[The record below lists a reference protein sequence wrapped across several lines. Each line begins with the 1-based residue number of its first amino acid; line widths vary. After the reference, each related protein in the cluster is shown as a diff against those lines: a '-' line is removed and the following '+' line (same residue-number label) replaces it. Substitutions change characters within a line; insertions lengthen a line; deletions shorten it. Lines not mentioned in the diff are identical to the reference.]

1 MEVMTT
7 KFKAA
12 AVTEGGDV
20 DVEGVWLGNDAEGTA
35 NAPVPVLKLGM
46 SQGWVFVLP
55 SALFVRQIFH
65 NSEKKDTVTLVQFC

>member
-20 DVEGVWLGNDAEGTA
+20 DVEGVWLGNDAEGTV

-46 SQGWVFVLP
+46 S
-55 SALFVRQIFH
+55 
-65 NSEKKDTVTLVQFC
+65 